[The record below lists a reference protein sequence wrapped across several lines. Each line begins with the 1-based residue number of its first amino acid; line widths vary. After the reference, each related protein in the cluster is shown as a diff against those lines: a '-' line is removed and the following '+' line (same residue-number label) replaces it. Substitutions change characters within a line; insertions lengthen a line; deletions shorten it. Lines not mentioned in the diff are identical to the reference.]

1 MATYEEILNREF
13 THEYLKKYD
22 DGEDLTK
29 YNTFKKF
36 LELYAERTIYFISM
50 YKHTTIDILSI
61 LLTDKL
67 FIVLNDQLS
76 LDDVKPYFFKIK
88 EDYLSSMIS
97 KLYE

>member
-36 LELYAERTIYFISM
+36 FELYVERTTYLFLM
-50 YKHTTIDILSI
+50 YKYLMYKYTTIDILSI
-61 LLTDKL
+61 ALADKS
-67 FIVLNDQLS
+67 FIVLNDPL
-76 LDDVKPYFFKIK
+76 FKIK
-88 EDYLSSMIS
+88 EDY
-97 KLYE
+97 